1 MADLGINM
9 VILRILLAVIVAV
22 GMSRAQTPTA
32 TSPGKEKI
40 ERQMAID
47 SSIYKVSHLLV
58 DLSWC

>member
-1 MADLGINM
+1 MMVDLAINM
-9 VILRILLAVIVAV
+9 VLRILLAVIVAV

-58 DLSWC
+58 D